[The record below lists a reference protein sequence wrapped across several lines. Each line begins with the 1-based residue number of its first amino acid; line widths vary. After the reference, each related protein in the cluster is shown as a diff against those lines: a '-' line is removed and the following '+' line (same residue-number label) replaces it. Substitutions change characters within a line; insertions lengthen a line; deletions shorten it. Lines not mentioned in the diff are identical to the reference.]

1 MATIITTKKAPRITK
16 AQRFEDIK
24 NLLNGLESAT
34 IKDENGNAIPR
45 TTLEDALA
53 FCDAELALLSSKNKS
68 GESKAQKEKKEYN
81 QNLKELVYSFLVG
94 QNEAVTCTIILKSIP
109 ELAPFG
115 VSKVTYLVKDL
126 EAEGRVKKEL
136 VKGKSLISIT

>member
-34 IKDENGNAIPR
+34 IKDENGNLTPR

-53 FCDAELALLSSKNKS
+53 FCDAELILLTNKNKS
-68 GESKAQKEKKEYN
+68 GETKAQKEKKEYN
-81 QNLKELVYSFLVG
+81 QSLKELVYGFLKTQDEG
-94 QNEAVTCTIILKSIP
+94 VTCTIILKSIP